1 MQFDARAAKALQ
13 PGAHLTIDG
22 CPGLRLEATQTRR
35 AWTYRYRSPVDS
47 RMRQIGLG
55 RWPTMSFPAA
65 AAEWERLRAVRD
77 AGADPA
83 LSKRQARVAEREA
96 RATAKQELADR
107 GYTVRVLCED
117 YLVGHVDRARKA
129 KGAIEVR
136 RMFDTM
142 LGPLEAETASTLTR
156 RQCFDLLE
164 SVQHIPVQ
172 AAKLRAELGA
182 AWDYALDAG
191 RIPDSTPNWW
201 RQIMRGRL
209 RSKGKKIA
217 GESIGTSKRALSAAE
232 AGALITWLPNFPRLI
247 EDALTVYLW
256 TLARGAEIMAME
268 SREVTK
274 EKDGWWWTVPKTK
287 TKNARHAN
295 ATDFRV
301 PLVGRALDVVR
312 RRIEVHE
319 GFLFPSPG
327 EGGHVLQKTIQTAV
341 HYHQPYSKTRPE
353 HARPRLQVT
362 HWSPHDLRRTSRTF
376 LTSLE
381 CPDDVGEAMLGH
393 MQEGVKGVYNLHT
406 YDKQRRVWINR
417 LSAHL
422 EELARRRIHPSISR

>member
-35 AWTYRYRSPVDS
+35 AWTYRYRSPVDT
-47 RMRQIGLG
+47 RMRQVGLG
-55 RWPTMSFPAA
+55 RWPAMSFPAA
-65 AAEWERLRAVRD
+65 AAEWERLRGERD
-77 AGADPA
+77 AGGDPA
-83 LSKRQARVAEREA
+83 LSKRQAREAERTARVAE
-96 RATAKQELADR
+96 KQEQQERA
-107 GYTVRVLCED
+107 YTVRLLCED

-142 LGPLEAETASTLTR
+142 LSPLDLEPASTLTR

-164 SVQHIPVQ
+164 SLQHIPVQ

-191 RIPDSTPNWW
+191 RIPEPTPNWW

-209 RSKGKKIA
+209 RSKGKRIA
-217 GESIGTSKRALSAAE
+217 GESIGTSKRALSEAE
-232 AGALITWLPNFPRLI
+232 AGALIAWLPNFPRLI
-247 EDALTVYLW
+247 EDALTIYLW
-256 TLARGAEIMAME
+256 TLARGAEIVAME
-268 SREVTK
+268 SREVTR
-274 EKDGWWWTVPKTK
+274 EKDGWWWTVPKAK

-312 RRIEVHE
+312 RRMELHE
-319 GFLFPSPG
+319 GFLFPSQG
-327 EGGHVLQKTIQTAV
+327 AVGHVEQKTIQTAV
-341 HYHQPYSKTRPE
+341 HYHQPYSNTRPE

-417 LSAHL
+417 LSTHL
-422 EELARRRIHPSISR
+422 EGLVQRRIRPSTSR

>member
-1 MQFDARAAKALQ
+1 
-13 PGAHLTIDG
+13 
-22 CPGLRLEATQTRR
+22 
-35 AWTYRYRSPVDS
+35 
-47 RMRQIGLG
+47 
-55 RWPTMSFPAA
+55 
-65 AAEWERLRAVRD
+65 
-77 AGADPA
+77 
-83 LSKRQARVAEREA
+83 
-96 RATAKQELADR
+96 
-107 GYTVRVLCED
+107 
-117 YLVGHVDRARKA
+117 
-129 KGAIEVR
+129 
-136 RMFDTM
+136 MFDTM
-142 LGPLEAETASTLTR
+142 LGPLEAETASTVTR

-164 SVQHIPVQ
+164 SFQHIPVQ
-172 AAKLRAELGA
+172 AANLRAELGA

-191 RIPDSTPNWW
+191 RIPESTPNWW

-217 GESIGTSKRALSAAE
+217 GESIGTSKRVLSAAE
-232 AGALITWLPNFPRLI
+232 AGALIAWLPNFPRLI
-247 EDALTVYLW
+247 EEALTVYLW

-268 SREVTK
+268 SKEITK
-274 EKDGWWWTVPKTK
+274 EKDGWWWTVPKAK

-312 RRIEVHE
+312 RRMEVHE
-319 GFLFPSPG
+319 GFLFPSAG
-327 EGGHVLQKTIQTAV
+327 ESGHAEQKSIQTAV
-341 HYHQPYSKTRPE
+341 HYHQPYSKTRLE

-406 YDKQRRVWINR
+406 YDKQRRAWINR
-417 LSAHL
+417 LSTHL
-422 EELARRRIHPSISR
+422 EELVQRRIRPSTLR

>member
-1 MQFDARAAKALQ
+1 
-13 PGAHLTIDG
+13 
-22 CPGLRLEATQTRR
+22 
-35 AWTYRYRSPVDS
+35 
-47 RMRQIGLG
+47 
-55 RWPTMSFPAA
+55 MSFPAA
-65 AAEWERLRAVRD
+65 AAEWERLREERD
-77 AGADPA
+77 AGGDPA
-83 LSKRQARVAEREA
+83 LSKRQAREAERTA
-96 RATAKQELADR
+96 RVAAKQEQQER
-107 GYTVRVLCED
+107 GYTVRLLCDD
-117 YLVGHVDRARKA
+117 YLAGHVDRARKP

-142 LGPLEAETASTLTR
+142 LGALDSEPASTLTR

-164 SVQHIPVQ
+164 SLQRIPVQ

-191 RIPDSTPNWW
+191 RIPESTPNWW

-209 RSKGKKIA
+209 RSKGKKIS

-232 AGALITWLPNFPRLI
+232 AGALIAWLPNFPRLI
-247 EDALTVYLW
+247 DDALTVYLW

-268 SREVTK
+268 SGEISK
-274 EKDGWWWTVPKTK
+274 EKDGWWWTVPKMK

-301 PLVGRALDVVR
+301 PLAGRALDVIR
-312 RRIEVHE
+312 RRMEVHD
-319 GFLFPSPG
+319 GYLFPSPG

-393 MQEGVKGVYNLHT
+393 MQEGVKGIYNLHT

-422 EELARRRIHPSISR
+422 EESAQRRIHLSTSR